1 MFSSIRDYLRRLDIR
16 LTIYYTF
23 LLLILS
29 VIVLIFISY
38 RLERTLLKQADR
50 LLQEE
55 LLELTSFREHNSA
68 DFTQACES
76 YAREV
81 AHRKFYPIFFRVLT
95 PAGAIYFQNFDSTLL
110 PLPSLVPHQPEFY
123 TISVYEKPLNFRVYL
138 CDLTMADGNRYIIE
152 MATPLKFLNE
162 VLANYRENVIV
173 LLPVILIMGIAGG
186 ILVSRKPHAMIKNIV
201 ATTNSVNAQNLRQR
215 LQAGGSGGDET
226 QDLSRA
232 INAMMDRLE
241 KAFEEIKF
249 FTADVSHELRNPLF
263 SLKGAIEVALTQERT
278 GEEYQRVLNDCI
290 DQVNA
295 LIKMVND
302 LFLISRFELKRI
314 DLELSD
320 INLSEVLDD
329 LYDFFLPLAEEKKI
343 QCALERSNLVRIK
356 ADRTKIHQLISNLIE
371 NSIKFTPEGGTVKMR
386 LSADDREA
394 TFTIRD
400 SGPGIPEADMPHIF
414 NRFYQV
420 DKSRSVSERQG
431 SGLGLNICKKIA
443 EAHGGSITVQS
454 EGARGSTFI
463 VKLPVM

>member
-1 MFSSIRDYLRRLDIR
+1 MFSRLHDYLRRLDIR

-23 LLLILS
+23 LLLILC
-29 VIVLIFISY
+29 VLVLVFISY

-55 LLELTSFREHNSA
+55 LLELTSFHKHNSA

-81 AHRKFYPIFFRVLT
+81 AHRKFYPVFFRVLT

-110 PLPSLVPHQPEFY
+110 PLPSLAPHKPEFY
-123 TISVYEKPLNFRVYL
+123 TISLYKKSLNFRVYL
-138 CDLTMADGNRYIIE
+138 YDFTIANGNRYIIE
-152 MATPLKFLNE
+152 MATPLKFLKE
-162 VLANYRENVIV
+162 VLANYRANVIV
-173 LLPVILIMGIAGG
+173 LLPIILIMGIAGG
-186 ILVSRKPHAMIKNIV
+186 ILVSRKPHAVIKNIV
-201 ATTNSVNAQNLRQR
+201 ATTNCINAQNLRQR
-215 LQAGGSGGDET
+215 LEEGGSDGDET
-226 QDLSRA
+226 QDLCRA

-241 KAFEEIKF
+241 KAFEEIKC

-278 GEEYQRVLNDCI
+278 GEEYRRVLNDCI

-302 LFLISRFELKRI
+302 LFLISRFELKRV

-343 QCALERSNLVRIK
+343 QCTMERGNIIRIK
-356 ADRTKIHQLISNLIE
+356 ADRTKAHQLISNLIE
-371 NSIKFTPEGGTVKMR
+371 NSIKFTPEGGAVHMR
-386 LSADDREA
+386 LSAEDGEA

-400 SGPGIPEADMPHIF
+400 NGPGIPEADLLRIF

-420 DKSRSVSERQG
+420 DKSRSGSERRG

-443 EAHGGSITVQS
+443 EAHGGSITVES
-454 EGARGSTFI
+454 EEARGATFI
-463 VKLPVM
+463 VKLPVV

>member
-1 MFSSIRDYLRRLDIR
+1 MFSRLHDYLRRLDIR

-23 LLLILS
+23 LLLILC
-29 VIVLIFISY
+29 VLVLVFISY

-55 LLELTSFREHNSA
+55 LLELTSFHKHSSA

-81 AHRKFYPIFFRVLT
+81 AHRKFYPVFFRVLT

-110 PLPSLVPHQPEFY
+110 PLPSIAPHKLEFY
-123 TISVYEKPLNFRVYL
+123 TISLYKKPLNFRVYL
-138 CDLTMADGNRYIIE
+138 YDFTIANGNRYIIE
-152 MATPLKFLNE
+152 MATPLKFLKE
-162 VLANYRENVIV
+162 VLANYRANVIV
-173 LLPVILIMGIAGG
+173 LLPIILIMGIAGG
-186 ILVSRKPHAMIKNIV
+186 ILVSRKPHAVIKNIV
-201 ATTNSVNAQNLRQR
+201 ATTNCINAQNLRQR
-215 LQAGGSGGDET
+215 LEEGGSDGDET
-226 QDLSRA
+226 QDLCRA

-241 KAFEEIKF
+241 KAFEEIKC

-263 SLKGAIEVALTQERT
+263 SLKGAIEVEMTKERT

-290 DQVNA
+290 DQVNV

-302 LFLISRFELKRI
+302 LFLISRFELKRV
-314 DLELSD
+314 DLEIAD

-343 QCALERSNLVRIK
+343 QCSMERSDIVHVK
-356 ADRTKIHQLISNLIE
+356 ADKTKIHQLISNLIE
-371 NSIKFTPEGGTVKMR
+371 NSIKFTPEGGTVKMC

-400 SGPGIPEADMPHIF
+400 SGPGIPEADMPYIF

-420 DKSRSVSERQG
+420 DKSRSVSKRQG
-431 SGLGLNICKKIA
+431 SGLGLNICKKIV
-443 EAHGGSITVQS
+443 EAHGGSITVES
-454 EGARGSTFI
+454 EGARGSTFM